1 MTAWRALVLLCLPL
15 GACSFLEKFGVGG
28 DPGKAAVE
36 AARTTLKGGDLP
48 AGGAAMAQ
56 ALADNPDSV
65 DAAIGA
71 AWGFFLAGQYPP
83 ADQALAA
90 AQEKDPARRGEIL
103 LRRALVAQ
111 AAGDLDQVRVHAEAS
126 GLPAGMLLAAE
137 VALADGER
145 DAAAPLL
152 ETASSAIDP
161 VIAATAR
168 SYLTLLR
175 DADPRVQ
182 GLCEAQALWA
192 LGERRVAVRS
202 VEELVKSLPD
212 DSDDSG
218 SSNKAEQLLV
228 WAGRAAAA
236 GESLVAS
243 NLVESIDF
251 PPAGQQW
258 RVIATRA
265 IVACSEGDAPR
276 CEELLAS
283 VENGAPPDGIRDA
296 RATAAI
302 LLAARD
308 PAAAARIAGSD
319 PSPVVARA
327 LQEAGQ
333 GRDAAALAGS
343 GPYARFLSAGGGS

>member
-1 MTAWRALVLLCLPL
+1 MTAWRAVVLLCLPL
-15 GACSFLEKFGVGG
+15 GACSFLEKFGLGG
-28 DPGKAAVE
+28 DPGKEAAE
-36 AARTTLKGGDLP
+36 AARTALKSGDLP
-48 AGGAAMAQ
+48 AGSAAMAK

-71 AWGFFLAGQYPP
+71 AWASFLEGDHEA
-83 ADQALAA
+83 ADGALAA
-90 AQEKDPARRGEIL
+90 AQEKDPLRKGEVL

-126 GLPAGMLLAAE
+126 GLPAGQLLAAE

-152 ETASSAIDP
+152 EAASSAPDAR
-161 VIAATAR
+161 IASAAR
-168 SYLTLLR
+168 SYLALMQ

-182 GLCEAQALWA
+182 GLSEAQALWA

-212 DSDDSG
+212 DSDA
-218 SSNKAEQLLV
+218 KAEQLLV
-228 WAGRAAAA
+228 WAGRAASA

-265 IVACSEGDAPR
+265 IVACSEGDAER
-276 CEELLAS
+276 CEKLLQGI
-283 VENGAPPDGIRDA
+283 ENGAPPVGLRDA

-302 LLAARD
+302 LLAPSD
-308 PAAAARIAGSD
+308 PVAAARIAGSE

-333 GRDAAALAGS
+333 GSDAAALAGS